1 MLVVL
6 RTFSD
11 NEPSRQVQLRSDQ
24 VLKVGSSGWAD
35 FSVATDPSMKEEHF
49 EVRCSPQGCHVRV
62 LNADAPLFINGKPV
76 TTAVAFDG
84 DEIKAGSTIF
94 RLSILGGPLRQEPEE
109 PAPEPDAEEQEIP
122 VAAAGAATAAALG
135 LVGICAYLEFDDEIK
150 SMAESNPSADKLI
163 AELSTQ
169 EKYQD
174 ALRLRAYT
182 LEKRQAVWW
191 GCYCCRQELD
201 GDLPLDQSEAVDG
214 AADWVKDPSES
225 LRRAAEAKAA
235 KANYSGPGATLA
247 LSAFWSEGSL
257 APDGSPEV
265 EADERLTSQGV
276 TAALVTAAY
285 LGDPTQATNRFKA
298 FLTYG
303 QDMADGKIP
312 LPSES

>member
-6 RTFSD
+6 RIFSD

-24 VLKVGSSGWAD
+24 ILKVGSSGWAD
-35 FSVATDPSMKEEHF
+35 LSVTSDPSMKEEHF
-49 EVRCSPQGCHVRV
+49 EVRCSPEGCHVRA
-62 LNADAPLFINGKPV
+62 LNADAPLFLNDEPI
-76 TTAVAFDG
+76 TSAVVFDG
-84 DEIKAGSTIF
+84 DEIKAGSTMF
-94 RLSILGGPLRQEPEE
+94 RLSIQGGPLRKLPEE
-109 PAPEPDAEEQEIP
+109 PAAQPDAEEPEIP
-122 VAAAGAATAAALG
+122 VAAVAVTAAAALG
-135 LVGICAYLEFDDEIK
+135 LVGICAYLEFDDEVK
-150 SMAESNPSADKLI
+150 SLAETNPTADKLI
-163 AELSTQ
+163 GELSAQ
-169 EKYQD
+169 EKFQD

-201 GDLPLDQSEAVDG
+201 GNLPLDQTEAVDA

-276 TAALVTAAY
+276 TSALVTAAY
-285 LGDPTQATNRFKA
+285 LGDPTQATNRLKA

-303 QDMADGKIP
+303 QDVADGKIP

>member
-1 MLVVL
+1 M
-6 RTFSD
+6 
-11 NEPSRQVQLRSDQ
+11 QLRSDQ

-35 FSVATDPSMKEEHF
+35 LSVATDPSMKEEHF
-49 EVRCSPQGCHVRV
+49 EVRCSPEGCHVRV
-62 LNADAPLFINGKPV
+62 LNADAPLFLNDEPI
-76 TTAVAFDG
+76 TSAVAFDG
-84 DEIKAGSTIF
+84 DEIRAGSTRF
-94 RLSILGGPLRQEPEE
+94 RLSIQGGPLRQSPED
-109 PAPEPDAEEQEIP
+109 PAVEPDAEEPEIP
-122 VAAAGAATAAALG
+122 VAAVAATAAAALG
-135 LVGICAYLEFDDEIK
+135 LAGICAYLEFDDEVK
-150 SMAESNPSADKLI
+150 SLAETNPTADKLI
-163 AELSTQ
+163 GELSAQ

-201 GDLPLDQSEAVDG
+201 GNLSLDQTEAVD
-214 AADWVKDPSES
+214 AAVDWVKDPSES

-285 LGDPTQATNRFKA
+285 LGDPTQATNRLKA
-298 FLTYG
+298 FLNCG
-303 QDMADGKIP
+303 QEVADGKIP

>member
-1 MLVVL
+1 M
-6 RTFSD
+6 
-11 NEPSRQVQLRSDQ
+11 QLRSDQ
-24 VLKVGSSGWAD
+24 ILKVGSSGWAD
-35 FSVATDPSMKEEHF
+35 LSVATDPSMKEEHF
-49 EVRCSPQGCHVRV
+49 EVRCTPEGCHVRA
-62 LNADAPLFINGKPV
+62 LGADAPLFLNDEPV
-76 TTAVAFDG
+76 TSAVAFDG
-84 DEIKAGSTIF
+84 DEIRAGSTKF
-94 RLSILGGPLRQEPEE
+94 RLTIQGGPLKQVPQEPAAESATEE
-109 PAPEPDAEEQEIP
+109 PATSLGT
-122 VAAAGAATAAALG
+122 VAATTAAALG
-135 LVGICAYLEFDDEIK
+135 LVGICAYLEFDDEVK
-150 SMAESNPSADKLI
+150 SLAESNPTTDKLI
-163 AELSTQ
+163 GELSAK

-201 GDLPLDQSEAVDG
+201 GNLPLDQSEAVDA
-214 AADWVKDPSES
+214 AADWVRDPSES

-298 FLTYG
+298 FLTCG
-303 QDMADGKIP
+303 QDVAEGKIP
-312 LPSES
+312 LPSNG